1 MKNICLPKPPFDEE
15 AFRKNEEELKE
26 EVLRVVKNFIAE
38 KYLLLIIGLLDENSF
53 SKEDEVIL
61 EEIGLSRELL
71 LQILED
77 KGGDVYLEAV
87 ETILNSLERIDYL
100 TDIVLTVPTVNYNL
114 LKRLMIY

>member
-1 MKNICLPKPPFDEE
+1 M
-15 AFRKNEEELKE
+15 
-26 EVLRVVKNFIAE
+26 
-38 KYLLLIIGLLDENSF
+38 LDENSF